1 MGSVG
6 WLAWV
11 AYVAWVE
18 ILAWVTWVHIILAW
32 LKNNGVG
39 QKNGVGLNVLLF
51 NHSRIQQVL
60 QLFFAI
66 LNLVRASFIQ
76 MKLTCVWRI
85 FRFTFK
91 FILSHL
97 FLNCG
102 YPSSLTCKTLKITTK
117 EQIEKREKKTKKII
131 LKSKKELV
139 KSHSFMTYVR
149 KNILKF
155 RPLPLPYLLS
165 PSIHKHPILI

>member
-91 FILSHL
+91 FILSRL

-117 EQIEKREKKTKKII
+117 EQIEKREKKQKK
-131 LKSKKELV
+131 
-139 KSHSFMTYVR
+139 
-149 KNILKF
+149 
-155 RPLPLPYLLS
+155 
-165 PSIHKHPILI
+165 